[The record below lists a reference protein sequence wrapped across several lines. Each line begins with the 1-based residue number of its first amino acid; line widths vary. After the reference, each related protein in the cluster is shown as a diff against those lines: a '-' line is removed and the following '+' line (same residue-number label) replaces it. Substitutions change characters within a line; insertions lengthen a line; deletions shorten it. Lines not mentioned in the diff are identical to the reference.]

1 MRLRMDMQ
9 QTTTDIPSQADELL
23 RVQVSAM
30 RLESPDVLSM
40 ELSGVDGLELP
51 PASPGAHVDVRLRD
65 GLTRPYSVVR
75 GDEGIYVLAVKRE
88 PSGQG
93 GSAHVHERLRVGDV
107 IRVSAPRNHFALAD
121 DTGPAVLIAGGIGI
135 TPLLPMARALER
147 AGRSWRLHYA
157 ARGTAAA
164 PFVRELRQLGDRV
177 CLHDSET
184 AGRLDLAALVAK
196 AEPGAHFYC
205 CGPAGMLD
213 AFAEA
218 TRDLDPARVHMERFG
233 AAAPPA
239 DAGSFEVRLA
249 KSNRRV
255 LVKPDMST
263 LDALLE
269 AGVDVDYS
277 CRQGICGACEVRVLE
292 GVPDHRD
299 EILTDAER
307 ASHKTMMV
315 CCSRACSPALVLDL

>member
-1 MRLRMDMQ
+1 MQ
-9 QTTTDIPSQADELL
+9 QTTTDTPSQADELL

-164 PFVRELRQLGDRV
+164 PSCASF
-177 CLHDSET
+177 DSWATGSAYTT
-184 AGRLDLAALVAK
+184 ARPPDGSTWPRSWRRRSPERISIAAVPRACWMPSPRRRGISIRR
-196 AEPGAHFYC
+196 ACIWNAS
-205 CGPAGMLD
+205 
-213 AFAEA
+213 
-218 TRDLDPARVHMERFG
+218 
-233 AAAPPA
+233 APPHRPRMRA
-239 DAGSFEVRLA
+239 ASRSGS
-249 KSNRRV
+249 RRAI
-255 LVKPDMST
+255 D
-263 LDALLE
+263 
-269 AGVDVDYS
+269 
-277 CRQGICGACEVRVLE
+277 
-292 GVPDHRD
+292 
-299 EILTDAER
+299 
-307 ASHKTMMV
+307 
-315 CCSRACSPALVLDL
+315 ACS